1 MINNN
6 PNNNLIADI
15 RKAQQAR
22 YDREDKS
29 ILDALSQANAYL
41 SAQYNL
47 DEEVKQLWNYILI
60 QIILV
65 YISKALAYH
74 QTYHHGYWLA
84 LFVLFIQLS

>member
-6 PNNNLIADI
+6 PTNNLIADI

-29 ILDALSQANAYL
+29 ILDALNQANAYL

-47 DEEVKQLWNYILI
+47 DEENI
-60 QIILV
+60 
-65 YISKALAYH
+65 
-74 QTYHHGYWLA
+74 
-84 LFVLFIQLS
+84 